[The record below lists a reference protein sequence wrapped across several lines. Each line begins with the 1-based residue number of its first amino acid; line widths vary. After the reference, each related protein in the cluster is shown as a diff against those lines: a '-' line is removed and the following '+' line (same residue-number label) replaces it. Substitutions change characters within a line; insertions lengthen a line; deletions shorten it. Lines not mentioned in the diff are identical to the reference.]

1 MNDFKTAFNYDSI
14 KVEHQEAVEEVIK
27 ILQNRSSIPVNFII
41 EELKVKFKLENL
53 PELKVEDTL
62 WHRIFGEHLKAH
74 YQGYTDKVNENG
86 EKIRVPHLA
95 FSADVDYLDILIKKV
110 LTHVDKK

>member
-1 MNDFKTAFNYDSI
+1 MNDFKDAFNYDNI
-14 KVEHQEAVEEVIK
+14 KVEHQDAVEEVIK
-27 ILQNRSSIPVNFII
+27 ILQNRTSIPVNFII

-74 YQGYTDKVNENG
+74 YQGYTDKVKDDG
-86 EKIRVPHLA
+86 KKIRVPHLA
-95 FSADVDYLDILIKKV
+95 FSADVDILDDLIKKV
-110 LTHVDKK
+110 LTYIDKK

>member
-1 MNDFKTAFNYDSI
+1 MNDFKDAFNYDNI
-14 KVEHQEAVEEVIK
+14 KVEHQDAVEEVIK